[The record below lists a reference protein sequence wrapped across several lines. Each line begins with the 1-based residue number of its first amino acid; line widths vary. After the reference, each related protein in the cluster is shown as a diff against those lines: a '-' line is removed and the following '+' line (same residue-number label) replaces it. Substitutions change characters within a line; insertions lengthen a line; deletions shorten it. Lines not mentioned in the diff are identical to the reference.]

1 MITALITGAA
11 GNVAGQLRPGLEGLD
26 LRVTDRR
33 DVQGWDGA
41 EVVVG
46 DLSDPAFA
54 AEAVDGVDAVV
65 HLAAS
70 PNPSAP
76 WADLRSPNVD
86 TVATVLDA
94 ALAAGV
100 AKVVLATSVHVMGGY
115 ARPGEAVVNPSWP
128 ARPCC
133 RYGATKA
140 FAEAYGSVIAASGD
154 TSVVCLRLGLC
165 LPTPTTT
172 GNIAEWLAPAD
183 LRRLVRAALAAKVRY
198 GVYFGISANTRR
210 LFDLSNA
217 RADLGYEPRLDSEV
231 FAGDVRPGP
240 AGLCAVTHTAHRPA

>member
-1 MITALITGAA
+1 MATVLITGAA
-11 GNVAGQLRPGLEGLD
+11 GRVAGQLRPGLEGLD

-54 AEAVDGVDAVV
+54 AKAVDGVDAVV

-115 ARPGEAVVNPSWP
+115 VRPGGAVVDPSWP

-140 FAEAYGSVIAASGD
+140 FAEAYGSVVAASGG

-165 LPTPTTT
+165 RQTPTTT
-172 GNIAEWLAPAD
+172 SNIAEWLAPAD
-183 LRRLVRAALAAKVRY
+183 LQRLVRAALAAEVRY
-198 GVYFGISANTRR
+198 GAYFGVSANTRR

-217 RADLGYEPRLDSEV
+217 RADLGYEPLFDSEV
-231 FAGDVRPGP
+231 FADEVRPGP
-240 AGLCAVTHTAHRPA
+240 AGLCTVTHSAPPPV

>member
-1 MITALITGAA
+1 MATVLITGAA

-54 AEAVDGVDAVV
+54 AKAVDGVDAVV

-70 PNPSAP
+70 PVPSAP

-100 AKVVLATSVHVMGGY
+100 AG
-115 ARPGEAVVNPSWP
+115 RPGHVGARHGRLVRPGGAIVDPSWP

-140 FAEAYGSVIAASGD
+140 FAEAYGSVVAASGD

-165 LPTPTTT
+165 LPAPTTT
-172 GNIAEWLAPAD
+172 GNLVEWLAPAD
-183 LRRLVRAALAAKVRY
+183 LRRLVRAALAAEVRY
-198 GVYFGISANTRR
+198 GA
-210 LFDLSNA
+210 
-217 RADLGYEPRLDSEV
+217 
-231 FAGDVRPGP
+231 
-240 AGLCAVTHTAHRPA
+240 